1 MEVLKKFWWAI
12 LLGLFVVIAIV
23 RSTRK
28 RAAMLKRLAK
38 ARRTRLR
45 NIRANKQTSK
55 SVNDARLR
63 NLAKARAA
71 RKKNQKA

>member
-71 RKKNQKA
+71 RKKTQKT

>member
-55 SVNDARLR
+55 NVNDARLR